1 MFVHES
7 RIGKTEITMIKTIL
21 WGFKIKYGT
30 RQQNKK
36 TKKALKHPQLSP
48 DQ

>member
-36 TKKALKHPQLSP
+36 NEKGT
-48 DQ
+48 